1 MSLGQL
7 KPPDV
12 EAHPREL
19 VLGARRALGEDV
31 LVDWCVDLLTRRIG
45 SRQAC
50 DDESLPSLTWIGGLP
65 AAGGASWSPAEPPND
80 YWVRVWAARAFLYV
94 WRDDVPAAL
103 IEALDHD
110 PAWRVRHDVAR
121 VVAARQVGEAVP
133 HLLPLLTHH
142 LPRVRAVAVR
152 AIGVAGEA
160 EHAAPIAALRDDDDR
175 SVRAAVEQ
183 ALERMSARLDRPVP
197 HLLDDSA

>member
-1 MSLGQL
+1 MTLGQL
-7 KPPDV
+7 RPPDV

-19 VLGARRALGEDV
+19 VLGARMALGQDV

-65 AAGGASWSPAEPPND
+65 AAGGASWSPAEPPTD

-110 PAWRVRHDVAR
+110 PAWRVRHDAAR
-121 VVAARQVGEAVP
+121 VVVAREVGSAVP
-133 HLLPLLTHH
+133 SVLPLLTHR
-142 LPRVRAVAVR
+142 LPRVRVVAAR

-160 EHAAPIAALRDDDDR
+160 EHAAPVAALLDDDEP
-175 SVRAAVEQ
+175 SVRAAAER
-183 ALERMSARLDRPVP
+183 ALERMSDRLDRSVAD
-197 HLLDDSA
+197 LLDG